1 MIIEI
6 DRETLAKIK
15 NPTFRDYAS
24 CYNDIYDDFL
34 EQIGCIGVPLE
45 EVDQRSE
52 VEMHLNH
59 LKEIGAHVRNDNR
72 SVYINHISPAC
83 LACQNGLGS
92 VTLFISLQCHRKCFY
107 CFNPNQE
114 NYETYANQTCDLNQ
128 NLEELKRTQTNLKHL
143 ALTGGEPLLHKEK
156 ALEFFINARNLFPRT
171 YTRLYTSG
179 DHIDTATLAAL
190 KEAGLHEIRFSL
202 RVEDNEKA
210 QRLTFDNILKAK
222 EYISYVMVEMPVLPG
237 KMEKMKDIICEL
249 ERIGIFSINLL
260 EFCFPLHNADEYIK
274 RGYSIKKPPYRV
286 LYNYSY
292 GGGLPVAQS
301 ELDCLELVKYALESN
316 FKMGVHYCSLENK
329 HSGQIYQQNRAVPVP
344 TPAVVSNKDYFL
356 KTAKVFG
363 DDVAVVKERLSKKKT
378 TQLTQKENNNYLEFD
393 VRYIRALQGLD
404 IEIGISTS
412 ILEQRGDEYVV
423 RELKID
429 LTTPDTFNLGMDI

>member
-1 MIIEI
+1 MITEI
-6 DRETLAKIK
+6 DRATLAKIQ
-15 NPTFRDYAS
+15 NPTFRVYAS
-24 CYNDIYDDFL
+24 RYIDIYEDFL
-34 EQIGCIGVPLE
+34 EQIERFSMPLA
-45 EVDQRSE
+45 EVDERSE
-52 VEMHLNH
+52 VETRLNR
-59 LKEIGAHVRNDNR
+59 LKEKGAYVCNDDR

-83 LACQNGLGS
+83 LACQTGIGS
-92 VTLFISLQCHRKCFY
+92 VTLFISLQCHRNCFY

-114 NYETYANQTCDLNQ
+114 NYETYANQTRDLMQ

-143 ALTGGEPLLHKEK
+143 ALTGGEPLLHKEQ
-156 ALEFFINARNLFPRT
+156 ALGFFNDSRRLFPRC
-171 YTRLYTSG
+171 YTRLYTNG
-179 DHIDTATLAAL
+179 DHIDTATLVGL
-190 KEAGLHEIRFSL
+190 KESGLHEIRFSL
-202 RVEDNEKA
+202 RVEDSEKA

-249 ERIGIFSINLL
+249 ERISIFSINLL

-301 ELDCLELVKYALESN
+301 ELDCLELVEFALDSD

-329 HSGQIYQQNRAVPVP
+329 HTGQIYQQNHAMPVSA
-344 TPAVVSNKDYFL
+344 PAVASNKDYYL

-363 DDVAVVKERLSKKKT
+363 DDIAVVKDRLSKKKKAQFT
-378 TQLTQKENNNYLEFD
+378 LQENYNYLEFD

-412 ILEQRGDEYVV
+412 ILEMRGDEHVV
-423 RELKID
+423 RELKLD
-429 LTTPDTFNLGMDI
+429 LTTPKIFNLGMDV